1 MNQFFYNIADT
12 TCAQKKH
19 FVIIVSNL
27 TGNRDLPENYD
38 LKTMQ
43 KRPANI

>member
-12 TCAQKKH
+12 ACAQKKKI
-19 FVIIVSNL
+19 VIIVSNL

-43 KRPANI
+43 KRPANT

>member
-12 TCAQKKH
+12 TCAQIKN
-19 FVIIVSNL
+19 FVIFVSNL
-27 TGNRDLPENYD
+27 TDNLDLPENYD